1 MDPDTICGAD
11 DKLLEDLGLCA
22 KGDICALRSYC
33 QGWNSS
39 STPSGSFTQSPESCR
54 QERKRKLMAI
64 LQSGKKTRLKQNV
77 AETSTKSKKPMQQC
91 CYEIF
96 CTNEGE
102 NKTNPAWMATL

>member
-1 MDPDTICGAD
+1 MDPDSICGAD

-22 KGDICALRSYC
+22 NEDICALRSYC

-39 STPSGSFTQSPESCR
+39 STPSESFTQNPESCR

-77 AETSTKSKKPMQQC
+77 AETSTKSKKTNNVVTGSSVPMK
-91 CYEIF
+91 E
-96 CTNEGE
+96 TNS
-102 NKTNPAWMATL
+102 AWMATL